1 VSAYQS
7 GNKSVQ
13 TTSSLLGEKPAI
25 GWFPKVVAALGAL
38 LLLAGTLIA
47 LLHPVTLVSPH
58 DEINGAVHIYAGY
71 LACRNLAMAIML
83 LAALGL
89 AAKRL
94 LNNLLLLVSLV
105 QFLDALIDVVEGRLP
120 VAIGVMI
127 LAVLFSAAS
136 ASHSGYPFWQIRA
149 WNETD

>member
-1 VSAYQS
+1 VAAYQS

-13 TTSSLLGEKPAI
+13 TDSSLVREKSTI
-25 GWFPKVVAALGAL
+25 GWLPTLTAVLGAL
-38 LLLAGTLIA
+38 LLLAGALIA
-47 LLHPVTLVSPH
+47 LFHPVMLVSAR

-71 LACRNLAMAIML
+71 LASRNLAMAVML

-105 QFLDALIDVVEGRLP
+105 QFLDAVIDAVEGRLA
-120 VAIGVMI
+120 VATGVMI
-127 LAVLFSAAS
+127 LAVLFFVAS
-136 ASHSGYPFWQIRA
+136 GALSGYPVWKIHA
-149 WNETD
+149 WKESD

>member
-1 VSAYQS
+1 MAAYQS

-13 TTSSLLGEKPAI
+13 TDSSLVREKSTI
-25 GWFPKVVAALGAL
+25 GWLPTLTAVLGAL
-38 LLLAGTLIA
+38 LLLAGALIA
-47 LLHPVTLVSPH
+47 LFHPVMLVSAR

-71 LACRNLAMAIML
+71 LASRNLAMAVML

-105 QFLDALIDVVEGRLP
+105 QFLDAVIDAVEGRLA
-120 VAIGVMI
+120 VATGVMI
-127 LAVLFSAAS
+127 LAVLFFVAS
-136 ASHSGYPFWQIRA
+136 GALSGYPVWKIHA
-149 WNETD
+149 WKESD